1 MPAKTTP
8 VVHRLCAALL
18 VALAAPVAAQAQEAS
33 KTPDTPSVKTLDQVT
48 VTGSRIK
55 RTDYEAALPITII
68 QKTEIEAQGI
78 TSAEQLL
85 QQLNIATNGS
95 DSLAANNSI
104 SPPGQA
110 DGRGNNGISGAN
122 LRGQGTDATLV
133 LLNGRRVSAHG
144 LAGQAVDLNSIPFQA
159 IERVEVL
166 RDGASAV
173 YGTDAIGGVI
183 NFITRN
189 DYQGVSVSAG
199 ADMTQE
205 GGGDIFRVGV
215 LGGVGD
221 LDTDRW
227 NAWGALNWKKNE
239 ILRGT
244 QRDFTNSFQPE
255 RGLSPDSRGG
265 PFATIG
271 QSANTLI
278 HGNLTDPLDGS
289 AQSWVNVADLPGG
302 IGCENAGDLMGP
314 YSDQIWTPA
323 FRYACAWDYGR
334 ARTLQQA
341 VDSKQFIGRF
351 TFKISDKHQFYF
363 EATASEVQAKRHFE
377 ALQFTT
383 SIPSA
388 TNAETASETLD
399 PYPRNA
405 VTQETYDRVYNA
417 LRAYFGNQANLR
429 YGNPIAYRWRCYE
442 CGPREYTTT
451 TRATRLLLGFDGSIG
466 NWDYT
471 AGLSRSGSK
480 ARSVLS
486 SGFVFTAP
494 LKQLLASGKLNP
506 FLLPGQTQTQE
517 VLDAL
522 KAMSA
527 DGTELYHGETVAT
540 TFDATLS
547 GSLGFKLWA
556 SEDVKAAVGAEWR
569 REEYAF
575 GGPELWDDRP
585 RDATDPVTRPGDGS
599 GWIYQAAG
607 DANNYMS
614 DKARTVKAVYAE
626 FLVPVFDSFN
636 ATISGR
642 YDDYDGFGGTFNPK
656 YSFKWQP
663 VDWLAFRGSYSTG
676 FKVPDF
682 ARLFRGTTEAPTV
695 GSGVEI
701 ADPASC
707 PGGDPRPG
715 VVGCE
720 DIVRAGLTLL
730 TGGNPALK
738 PEESEQRSIGVV
750 FAPGSRFNISVD
762 WWEIERLATIRSTSL
777 RELKDNYDIFTD
789 NWIRDASGNVVQ
801 IDQRFV
807 NTGGTLTRGIEVDAN
822 LRGEL
827 YGGNWNVNLN
837 GNYLDQYK
845 TKPLETSAW
854 SANQV
859 GKFTTWGILPLKWKH
874 TLSFGWAKGDWT
886 HTLTQVYRDGYLDAP
901 ASGFQP
907 TRIRTGVYVPPAYE
921 PEVDEYTTYNY
932 SVSWTGIDKLKATF
946 GIRNLLNTDPPFTL
960 AYLDY
965 GGGSAWEPRVA
976 DPRGRSFNLL
986 VQYDF

>member
-8 VVHRLCAALL
+8 AVHRLCAALL
-18 VALAAPVAAQAQEAS
+18 VALATPAAVQAQEAA
-33 KTPDTPSVKTLDQVT
+33 TTPSTPAMKTLDQVT

-55 RTDYEAALPITII
+55 RTDYEAALPITVID
-68 QKTEIEAQGI
+68 KSEIDAQGI

-104 SPPGQA
+104 ASGE
-110 DGRGNNGISGAN
+110 GRGNNGVSGAN
-122 LRGQGTDATLV
+122 LRGQGADATLV

-144 LAGQAVDLNSIPFQA
+144 LAGQVVDLNSIPFQA

-183 NFITRN
+183 NFITKT
-189 DYQGVSVSAG
+189 DFQGFSVSG
-199 ADMTQE
+199 GVDVTQE

-215 LGGVGD
+215 LAGIGD

-227 NAWGALNWKKNE
+227 NVWVAATAKKNE

-244 QRDFTNSFQPE
+244 QRDFTNSFQPD

-265 PFATIG
+265 PFASVVRTAG
-271 QSANTLI
+271 TGTLI
-278 HGNLTDPLDGS
+278 NGYLTDPLDG
-289 AQSWVNVADLPGG
+289 QRLDTINIADLPGG

-314 YSDQIWTPA
+314 YGDQIWNLDH
-323 FRYACAWDYGR
+323 RYSCAWDYGR
-334 ARTLQQA
+334 ARTLQQE
-341 VDSKQFIGRF
+341 VDTKQAIGRF
-351 TFKISDKHQFYF
+351 TYKISDNHQFYV
-363 EATASEVQAKRHFE
+363 EAMGSRVVSKRHFE

-383 SIPSA
+383 NVPSA
-388 TNAETASETLD
+388 TNAASAAGTLD
-399 PYPRNA
+399 PYPLNDLTR
-405 VTQETYDRVYNA
+405 ETYDWIYNA
-417 LRAYFGNQANLR
+417 LHDSFGDQANLI

-451 TRATRLLLGFDGSIG
+451 TSAMRLLLGLDGTIG

-471 AGLSRSGSK
+471 AGLSRSSSK
-480 ARSVLS
+480 ADSVLS
-486 SGFVFTAP
+486 SGFVYTAP
-494 LKQLLASGKLNP
+494 LKELLRSGKLNP
-506 FLLPGQTQTQE
+506 FLLPGETQSPE
-517 VLDAL
+517 VLAAL
-522 KAMSA
+522 QAMSA
-527 DGTELYHGETVAT
+527 NGTEMYHGETVTT
-540 TFDATLS
+540 TFDATFS

-556 SEDVKAAVGAEWR
+556 SEDVKAAVGTEWR
-569 REEYAF
+569 REEYEF
-575 GGPELWDDRP
+575 GGPALWDT
-585 RDATDPVTRPGDGS
+585 AANPVTGGNA
-599 GWIYQAAG
+599 WIYQAAG
-607 DANNYMS
+607 DASNYMS
-614 DKARTVKAVYAE
+614 SKSRTVKAVYAE
-626 FLVPVFDSFN
+626 FLVPVVDSFN
-636 ATISGR
+636 VTVSGR
-642 YDDYDGFGGTFNPK
+642 YDQYDGFGSTVNPK

-663 VDWLAFRGSYSTG
+663 LDWLALRGSYSTG

-682 ARLFRGTTEAPTV
+682 ARLFRGTTESPTF
-695 GSGVEI
+695 GSGNDI
-701 ADPASC
+701 ADPATC
-707 PGGDPRPG
+707 PGGEPSSAPG
-715 VVGCE
+715 CQN
-720 DIVRAGLTLL
+720 IFPTLL

-750 FAPGSRFNISVD
+750 FAPGTNFNISVD
-762 WWEIERLATIRSTSL
+762 WWEIERLATVRSTSL
-777 RELKDNYDIFTD
+777 RELKDNYDIFTE

-801 IDQRFV
+801 IDQRYV

-822 LRGEL
+822 LRGEF
-827 YGGNWNVNLN
+827 YGGNWNINFN

-845 TKPLETSAW
+845 TKTLETSPW

-859 GKFTTWGILPLKWKH
+859 GQFTSWGILPLKWKH

-886 HTLTQVYRDGYLDAP
+886 HALTQIYRDGYIDAP
-901 ASGFQP
+901 ASTNGLFQP
-907 TRIRTGVYVPPAYE
+907 ARIRTGAYVPPDYD
-921 PEVDEYTTYNY
+921 PEVDAYTTYNY
-932 SVSWTGIDKLKATF
+932 SVSWTGIEKLKATF

-986 VQYDF
+986 VEYSF